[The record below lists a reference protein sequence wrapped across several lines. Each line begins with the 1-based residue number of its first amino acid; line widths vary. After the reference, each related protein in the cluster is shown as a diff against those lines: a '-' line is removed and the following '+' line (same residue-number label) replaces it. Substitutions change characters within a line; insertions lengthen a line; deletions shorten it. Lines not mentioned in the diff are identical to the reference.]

1 MIKCAII
8 GANGFIGKH
17 LDYYLSQMGAE
28 VHCYDIQENT
38 SQRYHKVDITNPLSI
53 QEIGL
58 DVDYVIMLAG
68 LNGTHVGFDHYSQF
82 IDVNEKG
89 LLNLLDAVKKSSYRP
104 RIIFPSS
111 RLVYKGKEGAL
122 KEDDEKDTRTIYA
135 INKLA
140 CEGMLK
146 AYANSFDIPYTIFR
160 ICVPFGNMLA
170 KDYSYGTIGFFIRQ
184 AKNNGKITLYG
195 DGHFKRTFSSMKDIC
210 EQIVS
215 ASLKE
220 ESTNQTY
227 NIGGCTCSLKEAAE
241 VVASHYDSKVEF
253 IPFPEKDLR
262 IESGS
267 TYFDASK
274 IESLLGERNYE
285 HIHSLF

>member
-1 MIKCAII
+1 MIKCSII

-28 VHCYDIQENT
+28 IHCYDIQDNT
-38 SQRYHKVDITNPLSI
+38 NQRYHKVDITNPLSV
-53 QEIGL
+53 QEISL

-68 LNGTHVGFDHYSQF
+68 LNGTHVGFDQYSQF

-111 RLVYKGKEGAL
+111 RLVYKGKEEAL
-122 KEDDEKDTRTIYA
+122 KEDDEKDARTIYA

-146 AYANSFDIPYTIFR
+146 AYANSFDVPYTIFR

-184 AKNNGKITLYG
+184 AKTNRKITLYG

-210 EQIVS
+210 EQIVY

-241 VVASHYDSKVEF
+241 VVASHFNAKVEF
-253 IPFPEKDLR
+253 IPFPERDLR

-274 IESLLGERNYE
+274 IESLLGERKYE
-285 HIHSLF
+285 DIHSLF